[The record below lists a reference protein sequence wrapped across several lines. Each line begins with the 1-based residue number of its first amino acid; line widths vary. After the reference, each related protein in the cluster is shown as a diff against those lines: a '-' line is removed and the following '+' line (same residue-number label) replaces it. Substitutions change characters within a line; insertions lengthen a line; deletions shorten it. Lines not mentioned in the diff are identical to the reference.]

1 MHPSYRDGD
10 IIPPDYQPP
19 ATPFD
24 LQRQNLGTNTE
35 GESNW
40 QGWESLLV
48 RALFALSSA
57 TVSRLLTPRRFL
69 CVSSGDGLLLVSLT
83 ALSACLESFTDIC
96 SRLSPSATSCLTMA
110 KIPSGDPVLSS
121 ALPASALQRCR
132 PADARLHRHC
142 PTFHCMPMS
151 PLVALHPITRSRMR
165 KGHHRE

>member
-48 RALFALSSA
+48 RLFRSFVVARSG
-57 TVSRLLTPRRFL
+57 LLTTCRFL
-69 CVSSGDGLLLVSLT
+69 RVFSGDGLLLVSLT
-83 ALSACLESFTDIC
+83 APSACLEIFKLTFTISHPVC
-96 SRLSPSATSCLTMA
+96 SNLMPDN
-110 KIPSGDPVLSS
+110 GED
-121 ALPASALQRCR
+121 
-132 PADARLHRHC
+132 
-142 PTFHCMPMS
+142 TF
-151 PLVALHPITRSRMR
+151 R
-165 KGHHRE
+165 